1 MISENEM
8 ESLHQI
14 LRASKCTD
22 AASKKMMQEGEMIQ
36 LIPES
41 FRTPRMIEHLIML
54 GESGYGENIK
64 DLVRHYRLFFLA
76 YREGI
81 PENKIQE
88 RVNQEILPGYG
99 RYARAGMYQG

>member
-1 MISENEM
+1 MISETEI
-8 ESLHQI
+8 ESLQQI
-14 LRASKCTD
+14 LQASQCTD
-22 AASKKMMQEGEMIQ
+22 AASKKMMREGEIIR
-36 LIPES
+36 LLPEC

-54 GESGYGENIK
+54 GEAGYGEDIK

-99 RYARAGMYQG
+99 RYARVGMYQG